1 MINFNLPK
9 TVGKRYKMIKTA
21 YFKAIWDDNYKMSN
35 RDCLVCTI
43 KDIDTNETITKLF
56 IEPVIDFYVVK
67 EEYRNE
73 IKYPLFSIE
82 SHKLQKYTC
91 KYRERDKNIL
101 MILGLWETASRIKS
115 NNYKEYL
122 EFLKDNLRKN
132 PYLYSS
138 DTNIEDFYKTDFEM
152 QYGTFEIFPVKSSY
166 FDIEVDISEYMSTVA
181 DPQTPINAISYFV
194 EENKIMRCFL
204 LNYPDN
210 QALQDVKN
218 NPISFINEYLTN
230 DLIEDQDVKFEFLWF
245 DRDIDLMRSFWNVV
259 NKEKCDFLTAWNSP
273 YDVKYQLNRAKLLK
287 MDIPSLICPEEIPD
301 EFKRVHYVEDPERFR
316 NTEKYYHRMWDWV
329 DIASETMI
337 VDQMS
342 LYSNLRKRNQLNS
355 YALYNVAKLELG
367 ITKVDLSSYGL
378 TIKNAHRE
386 DYKRFLQYSIM
397 DTYLL
402 YLLERKNRDLLNLVS
417 LSENTR
423 ISKGINVSVVIKN
436 TLDIYFRK
444 KERIIGNT
452 IDYDIW
458 ESVPGAL
465 VASPDNIKIKSASVF
480 GESKTLIFDNCIDLD
495 AASLYPS
502 IMLTLNVCRNTIK
515 KRYLY
520 LYEKGDPENIV
531 MNGSDFFEALQTE
544 EGSNFTLCKDIFNLP
559 SAESMIKKLNDKLNI

>member
-1 MINFNLPK
+1 
-9 TVGKRYKMIKTA
+9 
-21 YFKAIWDDNYKMSN
+21 
-35 RDCLVCTI
+35 
-43 KDIDTNETITKLF
+43 
-56 IEPVIDFYVVK
+56 
-67 EEYRNE
+67 
-73 IKYPLFSIE
+73 
-82 SHKLQKYTC
+82 
-91 KYRERDKNIL
+91 
-101 MILGLWETASRIKS
+101 
-115 NNYKEYL
+115 
-122 EFLKDNLRKN
+122 
-132 PYLYSS
+132 
-138 DTNIEDFYKTDFEM
+138 
-152 QYGTFEIFPVKSSY
+152 
-166 FDIEVDISEYMSTVA
+166 
-181 DPQTPINAISYFV
+181 
-194 EENKIMRCFL
+194 
-204 LNYPDN
+204 
-210 QALQDVKN
+210 
-218 NPISFINEYLTN
+218 
-230 DLIEDQDVKFEFLWF
+230 
-245 DRDIDLMRSFWNVV
+245 
-259 NKEKCDFLTAWNSP
+259 
-273 YDVKYQLNRAKLLK
+273 
-287 MDIPSLICPEEIPD
+287 
-301 EFKRVHYVEDPERFR
+301 
-316 NTEKYYHRMWDWV
+316 
-329 DIASETMI
+329 MI

-378 TIKNAHRE
+378 TIKNAHKE

-520 LYEKGDPENIV
+520 LYEKGNPENIV

-544 EGSNFTLCKDIFNLP
+544 EGSIFSLCKDIFNLP
-559 SAESMIKKLNDKLNI
+559 SAEAMVKKLNDKLNI